1 MKVYDGYGSVKLGI
15 MFRCSFYINIEL
27 KSIQFADVITCM
39 YISTD
44 ALFEFPFPVKN
55 SIESNLRLQI
65 VLNCLMHS

>member
-1 MKVYDGYGSVKLGI
+1 MMVMVRLSWVLCLDVVST
-15 MFRCSFYINIEL
+15 YINIKL